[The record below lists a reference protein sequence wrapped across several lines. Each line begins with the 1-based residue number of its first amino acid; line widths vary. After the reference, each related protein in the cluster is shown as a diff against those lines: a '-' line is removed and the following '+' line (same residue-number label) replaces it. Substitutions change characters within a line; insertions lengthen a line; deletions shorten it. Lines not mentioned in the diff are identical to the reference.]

1 MFGCFAAG
9 LFVDV
14 EGSTSNDGI
23 YTLGTAGAGQLETVE
38 QTITTEATDTAH
50 SVTEIVSGVDPAV
63 DLSFSYDFSN
73 NSQGDRTGTV
83 FVKAK
88 AIGATGAQY
97 VQSTVASIV
106 TGTPLTI
113 PLAPA
118 TERNYA

>member
-1 MFGCFAAG
+1 MFDPACVFA
-9 LFVDV
+9 
-14 EGSTSNDGI
+14 
-23 YTLGTAGAGQLETVE
+23 
-38 QTITTEATDTAH
+38 
-50 SVTEIVSGVDPAV
+50 GVDPAV

-73 NSQGDRTGTV
+73 NSQGDRTGTPSV